1 MVLLEE
7 KTRTLTV
14 PEFLDLDIFEDG
26 YFYEL
31 INGEIVKRASPSTD
45 HQNASSNLL
54 RLLFRHVPEKV
65 EGKIFHAPYDVYFD
79 DENLP
84 QPDIMFVS
92 KANTAII
99 KKGCIEGAPDL
110 IVEILS
116 PSTHRTDRG
125 DKFKLYRRFGVAEYW
140 IVDPRSQVIE
150 VYALQNG
157 DYDLVSFALEIGE
170 VESKVLSG
178 LKVDVAQVFL

>member
-7 KTRTLTV
+7 KTRTAR
-14 PEFLDLDIFEDG
+14 EFLDLDIFEDS

-31 INGEIVKRASPSTD
+31 INGEIVKRASPSTN

-54 RLLFRHVPEKV
+54 RILFRHVPDKV
-65 EGKIFHAPYDVYFD
+65 GGKIFHAPFDVYLNE
-79 DENLP
+79 ENLL

-92 KANTAII
+92 EANAAII
-99 KKGCIEGAPDL
+99 KKGCIEGAPEL

-116 PSTHRTDRG
+116 PATFKTDRG

-140 IVDPRSQVIE
+140 IVDPRTRIVEIYS
-150 VYALQNG
+150 LQNG
-157 DYDLVSFALEIGE
+157 DYDMTSFALETGI
-170 VESKVLSG
+170 VHSKLLEG
-178 LKVDVAQVFL
+178 LAVDIEQVFG